1 MITELIITSEQNI
14 YNHVHVKTVGWTKAK
29 LTILLN
35 FSW

>member
-14 YNHVHVKTVGWTKAK
+14 YNHVRVKTVAKAK